1 MRPPDRPTLCQ
12 AGPGSGLPAVV
23 AEQLRTI
30 NRELD
35 QLSDAGLAIACHY
48 LVDILDSALVPAQER
63 ASFDASRLIELQEH
77 IEGNLYDPR
86 LCTSTIAAAQGISV
100 RTLQQVPRPSY
111 DARRAIHAATCARE
125 LNPSLARIRSTWP
138 SAVRLEMTSRSAI
151 SRLDRPLSISSATSS
166 SRLVNGAP

>member
-63 ASFDASRLIELQEH
+63 ASFDASRLIEL
-77 IEGNLYDPR
+77 
-86 LCTSTIAAAQGISV
+86 CASTIAAAQGISV
-100 RTLQQVPRPSY
+100 RTTIW
-111 DARRAIHAATCARE
+111 RRTQPVQT
-125 LNPSLARIRSTWP
+125 NPTAF
-138 SAVRLEMTSRSAI
+138 
-151 SRLDRPLSISSATSS
+151 
-166 SRLVNGAP
+166 G